1 LNNRG
6 TQRITGEYNEQ
17 EALTKPSKAKDIF
30 FVHVSLANH
39 KTQVWKK
46 KRPP

>member
-1 LNNRG
+1 LNHRG

-17 EALTKPSKAKDIF
+17 EALTKSWEANGIF

-39 KTQVWKK
+39 KTQAWKK
-46 KRPP
+46 KWL